1 MKQTKLFINFILIF
15 VTTILFVSCQKK
27 SDNKEKI
34 NIIDKTILPQKTMAI
49 ENSKNLKE
57 KVLLDYVTAAPNIL
71 SNSKNGVPF
80 DKLNYDK
87 IIAYEFQGSEEPYP
101 NVIDKHGKF
110 VPVITAQKALSQIQ
124 ADKILLALS
133 KKSTYGEGTAACF
146 NPHFALV
153 FYKENKPIN
162 QISICLDC
170 NYLIADLD
178 IPAETHRKI
187 DKGTANEY
195 ALTGFT
201 KSGKTAIINLCK
213 ELNFYYKEKEETKLK

>member
-1 MKQTKLFINFILIF
+1 MKQIKLFINLLI
-15 VTTILFVSCQKK
+15 VFVSAIVLVSCEKK
-27 SDNKEKI
+27 IEKKEKI
-34 NIIDKTILPQKTMAI
+34 EIIDKTIPPKKSVAI

-57 KVLLDYVTAAPNIL
+57 KVLLDYITTAPNVL
-71 SNSKNGVPF
+71 PNPKNGIPF

-87 IIAYEFQGSEEPYP
+87 IIAYDFQGSEEPHP
-101 NVIDKHGKF
+101 NVIDKHRKF
-110 VPVITAQKALSQIQ
+110 VPVIIAQKALSQIQ
-124 ADKILLALS
+124 ADKILSTLA

-153 FYKENKPIN
+153 LYKNNKPIN

-195 ALTGFT
+195 TLIGFT
-201 KSGKTAIINLCK
+201 KSGKATIISLCK
-213 ELNFYYKEKEETKLK
+213 ELNFYYKDKKLN

>member
-1 MKQTKLFINFILIF
+1 MKQTKLFINLLI
-15 VTTILFVSCQKK
+15 VFVSAIVLVSCEKK
-27 SDNKEKI
+27 IEKKEKI
-34 NIIDKTILPQKTMAI
+34 EIIDKTIPPKKSVAI

-57 KVLLDYVTAAPNIL
+57 KVLLDYIITAPNVL
-71 SNSKNGVPF
+71 PNPKNGIPF

-87 IIAYEFQGSEEPYP
+87 IIAYDFQGSEEPYP
-101 NVIDKHGKF
+101 NVIDKHRKF
-110 VPVITAQKALSQIQ
+110 VPVIIAQKALSQIQ
-124 ADKILLALS
+124 ADKILSTLA

-153 FYKENKPIN
+153 FYKNNKPIN

-195 ALTGFT
+195 TLIGFR
-201 KSGKTAIINLCK
+201 KSGKATIISLCK
-213 ELNFYYKEKEETKLK
+213 ELNFYYKDKKLN